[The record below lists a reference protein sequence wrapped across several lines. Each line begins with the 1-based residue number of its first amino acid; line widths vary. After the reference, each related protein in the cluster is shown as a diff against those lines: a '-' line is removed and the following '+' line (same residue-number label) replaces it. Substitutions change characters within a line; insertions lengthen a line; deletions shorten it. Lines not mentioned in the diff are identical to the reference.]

1 MGKRRKGVKTLA
13 AVATHDLRLAKSF
26 LNPWR
31 LDCRYFLGDRPCRFK
46 RICEGCPEYSPM
58 GKRILIVKLAAIGDV
73 LRTTPLLPGLK
84 RAYPRSHITW
94 VVDKEALPLLKNNP
108 LIDRLLPFDFSALLP
123 LEFEAFDLILGLE
136 KETRGAALVSKIK
149 ATEKRGFGLGENGN
163 IFPLN
168 PASEYAFFLG
178 LSDELKFYRNEKPYP
193 ELIFEIAEIEYQQD
207 EYLLFIEKED
217 VAFAGRFVKK
227 ARLKKGETIIGLNT
241 GAGDVFANK
250 AWTFE
255 GYVKLIRSLKK
266 RPQTRLLLLGGP
278 REKERNRK
286 ILQKVGGAVIDGRCD
301 NTLGRFAALVNL
313 CDLVVTGDTI
323 ALHLAIGLKKKV
335 VALFGPTCAQEI
347 ELYGRGTKIVSRLS
361 CAPCYRR
368 VCSRVPTCMQA
379 VSAEEVLKN
388 VNSLLD
394 CPQRTERV

>member
-1 MGKRRKGVKTLA
+1 MN
-13 AVATHDLRLAKSF
+13 S
-26 LNPWR
+26 WR
-31 LDCRYFLGDRPCRFK
+31 LDCRHFLGDRPCRFK

-58 GKRILIVKLAAIGDV
+58 GKRILLVKLAAIGDV

-178 LSDELKFYRNEKPYP
+178 LSDDLKFYRNEKTYP
-193 ELIFEIAEIEYQQD
+193 ELIFEIAEIEYRRD
-207 EYLLFIEKED
+207 EYLLSLGEED
-217 VAFAGRFVKK
+217 LAFANQFAKK
-227 ARLKKGETIIGLNT
+227 ARLKKGEAVIGLNT

-250 AWTFE
+250 AWTLE
-255 GYVKLIRSLKK
+255 GYVKLIRALKK
-266 RPQTRLLLLGGP
+266 RPKTRLLLLGGP
-278 REKERNRK
+278 KEKDRNRE
-286 ILQKVGGAVIDGRCD
+286 ILEKARGAVIDGKCD
-301 NTLGRFAALVNL
+301 NTLGEFAALINR
-313 CDLVVTGDTI
+313 CDLVVTGDTT
-323 ALHLAIGLKKKV
+323 ALHLAIGLRKKI

-347 ELYGRGTKIVSRLS
+347 DLYGRGEKIVSSLS

-368 VCSRVPTCMQA
+368 SCSQSPNCMEA
-379 VSAEEVLKN
+379 VSAEEVLENARK
-388 VNSLLD
+388 LLD
-394 CPQRTERV
+394 RPQRTKRV

>member
-1 MGKRRKGVKTLA
+1 
-13 AVATHDLRLAKSF
+13 
-26 LNPWR
+26 
-31 LDCRYFLGDRPCRFK
+31 
-46 RICEGCPEYSPM
+46 M

-84 RAYPRSHITW
+84 RVYPQSHITW

-123 LEFEAFDLILGLE
+123 LEFESFDLILGLE
-136 KETRGAALVSKIK
+136 KEAQGAALVSKIR

-178 LSDELKFYRNEKPYP
+178 LSDELKFYRNKKTYP
-193 ELIFEIAEIEYQQD
+193 ELIFEIAEIEYEQD
-207 EYLLFIEKED
+207 EYLLVLGEED
-217 VAFAGRFVKK
+217 VAFADRFAKK
-227 ARLKKGETIIGLNT
+227 ARLKKGETLIGLNT

-250 AWTFE
+250 AWTLE
-255 GYVKLIRSLKK
+255 GYIKLIRALKK

-278 REKERNRK
+278 KEKIRNRK
-286 ILQKVGGAVIDGRCD
+286 ILQKVGGGVIDGRCD
-301 NTLGRFAALVNL
+301 NTLGQFAALVNL
-313 CDLVVTGDTI
+313 CDLVVTGDTT
-323 ALHLAIGLKKKV
+323 ALHLAIGLRKKV

-347 ELYGRGTKIVSRLS
+347 ELYRRGEKIVSSLS

-368 VCSRVPTCMQA
+368 VCSQSPNCMEA
-379 VSAEEVLKN
+379 ISAKEVLEN
-388 VNSLLD
+388 VTRLLD
-394 CPQRTERV
+394 RPQRSKRV